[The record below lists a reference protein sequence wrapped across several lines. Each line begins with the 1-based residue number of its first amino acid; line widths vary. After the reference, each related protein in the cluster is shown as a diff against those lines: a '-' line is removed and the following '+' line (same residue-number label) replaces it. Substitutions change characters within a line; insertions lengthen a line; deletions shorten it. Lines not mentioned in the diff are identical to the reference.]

1 MRCLLF
7 PYAALPAMFGVEV
20 CWPAGE
26 TIECRTLTVQARSN
40 EEAARLALDPSRRR
54 HSARAE
60 VVDVQ
65 HLRRC
70 PTAHELNAW
79 TKRMKVSS

>member
-1 MRCLLF
+1 MRSLLS
-7 PYAALPAMFGVEV
+7 PYAASPAMFGVEV

-26 TIECRTLTVQARSN
+26 TIECRTLTVQARSH
-40 EEAARLALDPSRRR
+40 EEAAHLALDPNRRR

-65 HLRRC
+65 HLRRR
-70 PTAHELNAW
+70 PTAHELNTW
-79 TKRMKVSS
+79 SKGMKVRS